1 MSSLPALV
9 GGLLDGTHGAME
21 LIIVDRKLTLKG
33 AVPDEKAK
41 EKLMVLAK
49 PARDADYT
57 VVDALTVKE

>member
-1 MSSLPALV
+1 
-9 GGLLDGTHGAME
+9 ME